1 MGLSPDLIS
10 QFTELTNNREKTKK
24 ETTVYGK
31 IVDYGGKNYVQLDG
45 SELLTPVITTVES
58 KPGDRVTVLLKN
70 HTATVTGNITS
81 PAAQTETVK
90 VIVKDIEN
98 VNEVLANVVTTED
111 LKADRARITKL
122 EASDVTINNTL
133 NAHEANIEKLQAA
146 DVTINGTLSANKAS
160 ISELK
165 AADAEINGTLTA
177 QKASI
182 EDLRTTKLSAT
193 DIEGKFANIDFSNIG
208 KAAMEYFYSNSGLIN
223 NVTIGDGTITGNLV
237 GVTISGDLIQGNT
250 VKAEKLVIKGT
261 DGLYYKL
268 NTDGM
273 KTEAEQT
280 EQNSLDGSVITAKSI
295 TASKISVTDLVAFDA
310 TIGGFNI
317 TNSAIY
323 SGVKETIDNTTNGV
337 YMDKTG
343 QMAIG
348 DATNFIR
355 YYKDQN
361 GDYQLEI
368 SAQSVVMSV
377 NATSEESKTVE
388 AMLIEMQESTESA
401 VTGSVEQFYQSG
413 SPKSLTGGSW
423 SVVQPTWTD
432 GKYVWRRTKITY
444 GDGSIAYSPSES
456 GVCITGN
463 TGAKGD
469 TGPQGIQGEKGEK
482 GDTGAT
488 GPRGLQGLQGP
499 QGEQGIAGPKGDT
512 GAQGVQGVKG
522 DAGAD
527 GKTSYFHIKYSSVAS
542 PTSASQMTETPSTYI
557 GTYVDFTQ
565 ADSTDPSKYTW
576 SRLEGAQGAKG
587 DQGIAGTNGTNGKTS
602 YLHIAYA
609 NSADGSTGFSV
620 SDSSGKSYI
629 GQYTDFTQ
637 TDSTNPTAYSWTK
650 IKGETGATGAKGAT
664 GATGP
669 QGPKGDTGAKG
680 VGVSGVDVQYYK
692 STSATA
698 LSGGSWTTTN
708 PGWENGKYIW
718 SKTVVTYTD
727 GTSENSTPVCI
738 TGAKGSTG
746 ATGATGSAG
755 KGVTTIVEQYYQ
767 STSSTSLSGGS
778 WSSTYPGWVSGKYI
792 WTRSVITYTDSSTT
806 TTTAICVTGA
816 KGSTGATGAK
826 GDKGDTGATG
836 AKGDKGDTGA
846 TGKGIKSIAEKYA
859 ISTSN
864 TTAPSTWYDTV
875 QVMTSTN
882 KYLWNY
888 EIITYTDNTTST
900 TSKRVIGAYGDKG
913 ATGATGSTGA
923 AGKGITSI
931 TNYYLA
937 STASSGVTTSTSGW
951 STTPSTTTT
960 TNKYLWNYEKV
971 TYTDSTTTTTTPHI
985 IGTHGAT
992 GATGAKGATGA
1003 TGAKGDKGDGL
1014 DIKDTRS
1021 DNQPPSWYFTNYP
1034 KTTVME
1040 FKNCSAIGL
1049 SGVGTYCSLQTIVP
1063 WNDKSGGYPKQTAKV
1078 ESTGKEYWRVGT
1090 SESAWSSWIDA
1101 YGKALEAAKT
1111 ATNFMSFDS
1120 TNGLLVGNKS
1130 SGSWSGTRAQI
1141 KSNAFNI
1148 LDSSGTVMASY
1159 GATTTIGKSSANNVY
1174 IDSDSID
1181 IRKGTTVVATF
1192 DQYGLKIANTND
1204 ASGSLGS
1211 GTSKPALVIGTQTGY
1226 HIEMD
1231 NNEIMA
1237 KSDATTTSH
1246 LFLNMEGGNV
1256 SFNNNCD
1263 RALMIQDGAIYAKN
1277 KNYNSGN
1284 WLGVIDGLNESGNTT
1299 FGYGGYLQEIG
1310 ATNIYGNAINLYSK
1324 GDVSTNHS
1332 FVVGNGSSFQG
1343 TNTSGA
1349 LRNNLQPCNTNN
1361 NCVIGYGSY
1370 NAGEGATN
1378 IYGKT
1383 ISLTYDDLKL
1393 NGTSYDSGWKTP
1405 SISSSLKNYD
1415 SNAVNALK
1423 YRRVGKIV
1431 DIRGAVSP
1439 ANTSALANGNSVT
1452 AFTLPTGYRPS
1463 YTRTYIFQGSG
1474 LCIFMVQ
1481 VQSGGAVTIARYRN
1495 VGSTSYPTSVATGTW
1510 LPISATFTID

>member
-388 AMLIEMQESTESA
+388 AMLIEMQEATESA

-423 SVVQPTWTD
+423 SVAQPTWTD
-432 GKYVWRRTKITY
+432 GKYIWRRTKITY

-499 QGEQGIAGPKGDT
+499 QGEQGIAGPKG
-512 GAQGVQGVKG
+512 A
-522 DAGAD
+522 
-527 GKTSYFHIKYSSVAS
+527 
-542 PTSASQMTETPSTYI
+542 
-557 GTYVDFTQ
+557 
-565 ADSTDPSKYTW
+565 
-576 SRLEGAQGAKG
+576 
-587 DQGIAGTNGTNGKTS
+587 
-602 YLHIAYA
+602 
-609 NSADGSTGFSV
+609 
-620 SDSSGKSYI
+620 
-629 GQYTDFTQ
+629 
-637 TDSTNPTAYSWTK
+637 
-650 IKGETGATGAKGAT
+650 
-664 GATGP
+664 
-669 QGPKGDTGAKG
+669 KGDTGA
-680 VGVSGVDVQYYK
+680 
-692 STSATA
+692 
-698 LSGGSWTTTN
+698 
-708 PGWENGKYIW
+708 I
-718 SKTVVTYTD
+718 
-727 GTSENSTPVCI
+727 
-738 TGAKGSTG
+738 
-746 ATGATGSAG
+746 GSAG

-836 AKGDKGDTGA
+836 A

-900 TSKRVIGAYGDKG
+900 TSKRVIGAYGDK
-913 ATGATGSTGA
+913 GATGSTGA

-1014 DIKDTRS
+1014 DLKDTRS

-1148 LDSSGTVMASY
+1148 LDSSGTVMVSY

-1284 WLGVIDGLNESGNTT
+1284 WLGVIDGLNESGNTS

-1310 ATNIYGNAINLYSK
+1310 ATNIYGNTINLYSK
-1324 GDVSTNHS
+1324 GDVSTNHN

-1439 ANTSALANGNSVT
+1439 ANTSALANGDSVT